1 MLVHS
6 KVYYQLHA
14 ESKMTLMSREIDC
27 HIILTRPV
35 PEAKGRFTTKEP
47 AWNYKED
54 ETEIATTKLKS
65 EIMGLDPVLI
75 SANF

>member
-1 MLVHS
+1 MLVYS
-6 KVYYQLHA
+6 KVYQQLYA
-14 ESKMTLMSREIDC
+14 ESKMTLMFREIDC
-27 HIILTRPV
+27 HIILTRPA

-47 AWNYKED
+47 WNHKED

-65 EIMGLDPVLI
+65 KIMGLDPVLI